1 MTGKKGG
8 VPVLFGD
15 TIVIFQLTE
24 LNIKANAPC
33 FQCAR
38 AKWRHKLWAE
48 RMRNANVRNYL
59 KRILYDT
66 LWCLYKVT
74 SIPQCC
80 CKLNRQICSPVTPTR
95 YSINYN
101 IYTYFSISCSLKA
114 HSLLSCSSIILFLN
128 SRFSMS
134 FRAGR
139 VDSLNRNQK
148 RESCLDKKFDAH
160 FIVL

>member
-1 MTGKKGG
+1 
-8 VPVLFGD
+8 
-15 TIVIFQLTE
+15 
-24 LNIKANAPC
+24 
-33 FQCAR
+33 
-38 AKWRHKLWAE
+38 
-48 RMRNANVRNYL
+48 MRDANVRNYL

-80 CKLNRQICSPVTPTR
+80 CILNRQICSPVTPGTNKVFQ
-95 YSINYN
+95 NYN
-101 IYTYFSISCSLKA
+101 IYSYFSISCSLKA

-139 VDSLNRNQK
+139 VDSLSRNQK
-148 RESCLDKKFDAH
+148 RESCLDKKIWCSLHCSIMNVSFNQKLYATP
-160 FIVL
+160 IKRS